1 MAATKVHIPAEAA
14 DQIDSYRLDDR
25 VNLCIRSIL
34 LGVAEISNI
43 LALSIHPQRGN
54 VRLREDFERTQRVL
68 KDAHEY
74 AQRAIATM
82 DADTKPRIIN

>member
-1 MAATKVHIPAEAA
+1 MTSGKVGTPA
-14 DQIDSYRLDDR
+14 DDLHQLDSYRLDDR

-43 LALSIHPQRGN
+43 LALSIHPQRGT

-82 DADTKPRIIN
+82 DADTGPRIIN